1 MDFYGIALAT
11 GATGLVTMAIG
22 GLSHGF
28 GGHAGHGHG
37 GHMGHAGHALHSGHG
52 AHAGH
57 AHHAGDQ
64 GGGGNWAHAL
74 LSPRVLFAALIGFG
88 AAGLLAAPLGEPFRA
103 GAAILGAV
111 GFETLLVGPL
121 WRFLFRFESAP
132 AATLDSSIDDEA
144 RAVSGF
150 DARGNGLVA
159 LEVDGQII
167 QLLAT
172 LDREELQ
179 RGVRIRTGDTVRI
192 AAVDAT
198 RGSCT
203 VRQNDR

>member
-11 GATGLVTMAIG
+11 GATGLVAMALG
-22 GLSHGF
+22 GISH
-28 GGHAGHGHG
+28 GGHAGHGHA
-37 GHMGHAGHALHSGHG
+37 GHAGHGPAGH

-57 AHHAGDQ
+57 IGHAHAGHGSAGTQ
-64 GGGGNWAHAL
+64 SGSNWAHNL
-74 LSPRVLFAALIGFG
+74 LSPRVLFSLLVGFG
-88 AAGLLAAPLGEPFRA
+88 AAGLLASPLGEPWQA
-103 GAAILGAV
+103 GAAIVGAA
-111 GFETLLVGPL
+111 GFESFIVGPI
-121 WRFLFRFESAP
+121 WRFLFRFESLP
-132 AATLDSSIDDEA
+132 AATLETSIDDEA

-159 LEVDGQII
+159 LEVDGQIV

-172 LDREELQ
+172 LDAEELG
-179 RGVRIRTGDTVRI
+179 RGVRIRSGDLVRI